1 MAGLPNDGSFFELFQ
16 KEAAEKEAETVND
29 ETVKDDDEPKPPLS
43 IEPSPNLEPATASSS
58 NSDSLFL
65 PSASFTGPKAG
76 FIFKLG
82 EAGLGR

>member
-1 MAGLPNDGSFFELFQ
+1 M
-16 KEAAEKEAETVND
+16 KEETVKD
-29 ETVKDDDEPKPPLS
+29 ETVKDEPTLS